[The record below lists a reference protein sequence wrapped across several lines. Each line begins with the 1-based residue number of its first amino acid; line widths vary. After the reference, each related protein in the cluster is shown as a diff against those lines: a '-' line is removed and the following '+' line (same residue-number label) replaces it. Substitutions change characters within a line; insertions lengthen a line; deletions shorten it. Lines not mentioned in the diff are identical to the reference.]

1 MKNLMLNQLAPILN
15 SEKEKIVCHF
25 LIAFSFLRYFLLFFG
40 KPGTAGSQLEVFP
53 SQLEAEKMS
62 RFRQKN
68 FLNYLPKKNVYSK
81 KKKNAISLCTEDKIN
96 KFLCT
101 RVQR

>member
-62 RFRQKN
+62 RFRQKKL
-68 FLNYLPKKNVYSK
+68 FKLSPKEKC
-81 KKKNAISLCTEDKIN
+81 L
-96 KFLCT
+96 
-101 RVQR
+101 